1 MVTVQSK
8 MLTLGVCLVEI
19 IWLLL
24 AQTLGNMVLLWPCL
38 AFFLALAVWS
48 AVRGLALPFLLL
60 FLPFAPLIK
69 LRPGTISFYT
79 IALLLILV
87 VYIIKGSKNISAI
100 HFVPAL
106 ALIGLTL
113 IVKTLYGYPMDN
125 SYILFA
131 ASLLL
136 VPFLKRE
143 LSEKYD
149 FYWLTVFFTVGIVT
163 ASLCARA
170 LIIFPTIT
178 RYYIRTHQM
187 SGVIRFCGFYG
198 DPNFYSAHIT
208 AALSGV
214 LVLTLTRTTRIRV
227 FIQLLSVVG
236 LLYCGFMSVSKSF
249 LVILVAIVLIWLL
262 ALMFERGKITAKL
275 TVIFTILIGVAFLL
289 ATTAFTDMID
299 MMISRVTSGH
309 GISDFTTGRVEIW
322 EKYIRAFAENPK
334 LFLVGKGISSVS
346 VVGEASHNTLIQA
359 LYQIGLTGT
368 VLLVI
373 WFVCYIRLLLTRVK
387 LRWGHLVQIGVLLFG
402 SFGPWMGLDFLL
414 FDEFFLI
421 PAYVC
426 VGILFLVDRDRLE
439 TV

>member
-113 IVKTLYGYPMDN
+113 IVKTLYVYPMDN

-275 TVIFTILIGVAFLL
+275 TVIFAILIGVAFLL

-322 EKYIRAFAENPK
+322 YDYIDAFVEQPK
-334 LFLVGKGISSVS
+334 LFFFGKGLSEVLID
-346 VVGEASHNTLIQA
+346 GKAAHNTIIQGI
-359 LYQIGLTGT
+359 YQCGFFGGI
-368 VLLVI
+368 
-373 WFVCYIRLLLTRVK
+373 LLLIWMFNFWHMLLSAIRIK
-387 LRWGHLVQIGVLLFG
+387 WGHLVQIGVLLIG
-402 SFGPWMGLDFLL
+402 ALGPWMGLDLL
-414 FDEFFLI
+414 FFDEFFLI

-439 TV
+439 KV